1 MEADDLLCSRNARC
15 GLPSLGLMARSGK
28 SIAKQSEGRAGER
41 YLPVDGRVRRL
52 RAVEDQSAPI
62 PEEKVSKLGGS
73 ICIVRCA
80 QLGSSHPSLMR
91 TTMIYTYVLNR
102 GPAGFVVRWMD
113 FEPPYGGAVMR
124 IRIRCWA
131 NY

>member
-1 MEADDLLCSRNARC
+1 MEADDLLCSRNARSRTP
-15 GLPSLGLMARSGK
+15 LV
-28 SIAKQSEGRAGER
+28 GR
-41 YLPVDGRVRRL
+41 
-52 RAVEDQSAPI
+52 
-62 PEEKVSKLGGS
+62 
-73 ICIVRCA
+73 A